1 MPTGRFLNFAP
12 VVVALSTACVTG
24 AAVGGG
30 PAYIE
35 LAPGGRVVR
44 QGVWRPARDI
54 ELAVRVRCDG
64 ENSARA
70 CRVEIA
76 EAARSGERL
85 LASEPCGMAMPFP
98 GVDTDRTVLILVGED
113 ARGGWRQAAR
123 WVAERRAI
131 QWTRRRYDDGM

>member
-1 MPTGRFLNFAP
+1 MPSARFLNFAP
-12 VVVALSTACVTG
+12 LFVLVTACSTG
-24 AAVGGG
+24 VAVGGG
-30 PAYIE
+30 AAYLE
-35 LAPGGRVVR
+35 LAPAGRVAR
-44 QGVWRPARDI
+44 QGVWRPALCV

-76 EAARSGERL
+76 EAARAGEHL
-85 LASEPCGMAMPFP
+85 LASEPCGMAIPFP

-123 WVAERRAI
+123 WLNDRRAI
-131 QWTRRRYDDGM
+131 QWTRRRYDDGMK